1 MNSGPLSVLEFRMNR
16 WLRRT
21 ALGAVVAVVVG
32 AIVYGFWPRPVQ
44 VDLVA
49 VLKGPMRVTVD
60 EEGKTRIRER
70 YIVSAPLGGTLLRVQ
85 LKPGHSVTAD
95 KTVLAMLE
103 PNDPAFLNAREKA
116 EAEARVKGAE
126 SAVQLAQARLSAA
139 RKEHDFA
146 TGNLAR
152 VTKAH
157 QVGGASADELQTA
170 QVREQVRAEEVR
182 AAQFA
187 ERVATFDLNLARAAL
202 VRTGPRS
209 ALPPEGSRLELR
221 SPVDGKVLRV
231 FQESAGVV
239 APGTQILEVGDPTDL
254 EMVIDVLST
263 EAVKI
268 SPGDRVIVERWGGP
282 KPLAGRVRLVEPAG
296 FLKVS
301 ALGVEEQRVN
311 VIADFTDT
319 LEKRKALGDAY
330 RIEARIVVWE
340 SAEAVKVPAGAL
352 FRDPSG
358 EWAVFALRD
367 GRATL
372 TPVKVGRSN
381 GLEAEVLEG
390 LAPGDQVVL
399 HPSDRVTLGVR
410 IVGRE

>member
-1 MNSGPLSVLEFRMNR
+1 MNKA
-16 WLRRT
+16 LRR
-21 ALGAVVAVVVG
+21 ASLVVVAALVVG
-32 AIVYGFWPRPVQ
+32 AIAYGFWPRPVD
-44 VDLVA
+44 VDLGA
-49 VLKGPMRVTVD
+49 VSKGPMRVTVD

-70 YIVSAPLGGTLLRVQ
+70 YVVSAPLGGTLLRVQ
-85 LKPGHSVTAD
+85 LKAGHPVTAD
-95 KTVLAMLE
+95 NTILAMLE
-103 PNDPAFLNAREKA
+103 PSDPAFLNVREKA

-126 SAVQLAQARLSAA
+126 SAVQMAQARLSAA
-139 RKEHDFA
+139 RKEHDLA

-152 VTKAH
+152 VKKAH
-157 QVGGASADELQTA
+157 EGGVASADELHTA
-170 QVREQVRAEEVR
+170 QVREQVRSEEVR

-187 ERVATFDLNLARAAL
+187 ERVATFELNLARAAL
-202 VRTGPRS
+202 IRTGPRS

-239 APGTQILEVGDPTDL
+239 APGAQILEVGDPTDL
-254 EMVIDVLST
+254 EMVIEVLST

-268 SPGDRVIVERWGGP
+268 SPGDRVIVERWGGLQ
-282 KPLAGRVRLVEPAG
+282 PLAGRVRHVEPAG

-311 VIADFTDT
+311 VIADFTDP

-340 SAEAVKVPAGAL
+340 AVDAVKVPAGAL

-358 EWAVFALRD
+358 QWAVYALRD

-372 TPVKVGRSN
+372 TSVNVGRSN
-381 GLEAEVLEG
+381 GLEAEVLDG

-399 HPSDRVTLGVR
+399 HPSDRVTPGVR
-410 IVGRE
+410 IVGR

>member
-1 MNSGPLSVLEFRMNR
+1 MNKA
-16 WLRRT
+16 LRR
-21 ALGAVVAVVVG
+21 ASLVVVVALVVG
-32 AIVYGFWPRPVQ
+32 AIAYGFWPRPVD
-44 VDLVA
+44 VDLGA
-49 VLKGPMRVTVD
+49 VSKGPMRVTVD

-70 YIVSAPLGGTLLRVQ
+70 YVVSAPLGGTLLRVQ
-85 LKPGHSVTAD
+85 LKAGHPVTAD
-95 KTVLAMLE
+95 NTILAMLE
-103 PNDPAFLNAREKA
+103 PSDPAFLNARERA

-126 SAVQLAQARLSAA
+126 SAVQMAQARLSAA
-139 RKEHDFA
+139 RKEHDLA

-157 QVGGASADELQTA
+157 ESGVASADELHTA
-170 QVREQVRAEEVR
+170 QIREQVRSEEVR

-187 ERVATFDLNLARAAL
+187 ERVATFELSLARSAL
-202 VRTGPRS
+202 IRTAPRS

-254 EMVIDVLST
+254 EMVIEVLST

-282 KPLAGRVRLVEPAG
+282 EPLAGRVRHVEPAG

-311 VIADFTDT
+311 VIADFTDAH
-319 LEKRKALGDAY
+319 EKRKALGDAY

-340 SAEAVKVPAGAL
+340 AADAVKVPAGAL

-358 EWAVFALRD
+358 QWAVYALRD

-372 TPVKVGRSN
+372 TPVNVGRSN
-381 GLEAEVLEG
+381 GLEAEVLDG

-399 HPSDRVTLGVR
+399 HPSDRVTPGVR
-410 IVGRE
+410 IVGR